1 MTVGLFRSAESKYVL
16 ITKFLLKIL
25 RWVFPPNK
33 ALSPP
38 CANVF
43 SFEVVTSSSACL
55 HRQ

>member
-1 MTVGLFRSAESKYVL
+1 MTVVLFRPAEPKYVL
-16 ITKFLLKIL
+16 ITEFLFKIL
-25 RWVFPPNK
+25 RWVFSNN